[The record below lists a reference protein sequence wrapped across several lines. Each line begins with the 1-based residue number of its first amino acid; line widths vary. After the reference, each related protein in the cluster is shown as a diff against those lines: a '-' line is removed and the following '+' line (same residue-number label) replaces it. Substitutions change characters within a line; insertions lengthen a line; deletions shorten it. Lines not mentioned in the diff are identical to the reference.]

1 MFCIYYHRALT
12 LSLVAVFVVQF
23 LLLSLAFGIP
33 LLTFFI
39 STGQYLGSGIIDMWR
54 ISPIF
59 QVELNSLIVTLCSL
73 CSSLLLLPRVLVS
86 L

>member
-1 MFCIYYHRALT
+1 MTWFSFHTA
-12 LSLVAVFVVQF
+12 LSLLYLIRANINSSVVAVFVVQF

-59 QVELNSLIVTLCSL
+59 QVLRPLNQH
-73 CSSLLLLPRVLVS
+73 
-86 L
+86 